1 MQKETQFFLSS
12 AVAEDV
18 SPGHSRFSVTLEPPM
33 KIQGKSARMFVH
45 SATIPYTFPNITAS
59 NNTLVC
65 DVGATSVALTIPIGV
80 YSLADLQN
88 AINEQVNAHMHTQGL
103 ALLVDG
109 AGKANFITFTPNA
122 RLNRVEATFAH
133 LGTGIDCSQATSTM
147 RTVLGFTALIGY
159 AESTITVS
167 DAAPLSFAVSVNT
180 DGGTSSV
187 TVSASNGV
195 HAASVLLAEVNNA
208 VKTLTS
214 GTIPTL
220 LTSLTVVPSEYV
232 AGEYTAQFVLA
243 APSGLPSA
251 GFATGQAAVVQSVFG
266 GSAAALRASRWA
278 GEGPT
283 HVATSAAQIDKV
295 TELAIALPGVTHGA
309 YNTAGDATTA
319 VIARFPVTGGPG
331 DLITFAPDVP
341 LYSNVDHL
349 LGTAVSTLTVML
361 CDQHGREI
369 DSLQDENFSV
379 CLCVQVEP

>member
-109 AGKANFITFTPNA
+109 AGKANFIAFTPNA

-159 AESTITVS
+159 AEPTITVS

-180 DGGTSSV
+180 DGGTSNV

-220 LTSLTVVPSEYV
+220 LTSLTVVGAGLRFFFRRQHPPVESE
-232 AGEYTAQFVLA
+232 
-243 APSGLPSA
+243 
-251 GFATGQAAVVQSVFG
+251 QS
-266 GSAAALRASRWA
+266 
-278 GEGPT
+278 P
-283 HVATSAAQIDKV
+283 
-295 TELAIALPGVTHGA
+295 
-309 YNTAGDATTA
+309 
-319 VIARFPVTGGPG
+319 
-331 DLITFAPDVP
+331 
-341 LYSNVDHL
+341 
-349 LGTAVSTLTVML
+349 
-361 CDQHGREI
+361 CD
-369 DSLQDENFSV
+369 
-379 CLCVQVEP
+379 